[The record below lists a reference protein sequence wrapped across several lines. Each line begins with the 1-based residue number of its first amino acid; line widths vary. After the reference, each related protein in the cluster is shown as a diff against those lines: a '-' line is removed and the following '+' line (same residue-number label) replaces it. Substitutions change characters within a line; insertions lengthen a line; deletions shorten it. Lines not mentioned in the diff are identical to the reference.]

1 MISKNW
7 DLNSPLNT
15 NILKMARV
23 LPAWNVSTF
32 GNIFKNKKR
41 LLAQINGVRC
51 LLATSQSQMHI
62 NLDLKLRKELDEVLK
77 QEELFWFQKS
87 QED

>member
-32 GNIFKNKKR
+32 GISLKTRNACWPR
-41 LLAQINGVRC
+41 LMVYDAFLQ
-51 LLATSQSQMHI
+51 LLNPKCI
-62 NLDLKLRKELDEVLK
+62 LI
-77 QEELFWFQKS
+77 
-87 QED
+87 